1 MDTTTPAGL
10 PDFSA
15 ATSINCD
22 ALIVGAGASGTL
34 LAAQLARAAPKLRV
48 LVLDGDHSGGRG
60 AAYRTECDEHLLN
73 VPARGMS
80 GLASEPRHFH
90 QWLAQRMPGA
100 SDGTFASRSLYGDYL
115 HELLTEA
122 CASGQVQTRAD
133 WAVAAE
139 LVSYQSGQE
148 RWRVRLR
155 SGLRVLTPRVVLAWG
170 NFTPA
175 PPAGCAALSSPQFMN
190 DPWRSDLAECL
201 TEGIERLQPVLML
214 GTGLTMYDVALALR
228 QRGHRGPLHALSR
241 HGRLPHTH
249 ATYAPRDLS
258 APPPLG
264 SPRAALRWLREE
276 AAHAEQAG
284 GNWRAVIDALRPFNQ
299 RLWQSWDTAQQQG
312 FMRHLRNLW
321 DVHRHRAAPEI
332 AQRVQALLSTEKLTL
347 HSGRLVA
354 IQPQRGTT
362 SSTLPLR
369 AVWRAAGGRQ
379 VHQSFARVI
388 NCTGLSSDYRQ
399 LDHDLIAQLRHAG
412 WLTPDPL
419 GLGIETDSRGQLTQA
434 DGRVSPGLYTM
445 GPPRRAQLW
454 ESIAVPELRVQ
465 AAELAQMLANEA
477 LVSSQMTTAAFNG

>member
-1 MDTTTPAGL
+1 MDTTTPAGM

-22 ALIVGAGASGTL
+22 VLIVGAGASGTL
-34 LAAQLARAAPKLRV
+34 LAAQLARVAPKLRV

-60 AAYRTECDEHLLN
+60 VAYRTDCDEHLLN

-80 GLASEPRHFH
+80 GLASEPGHFH
-90 QWLAQRMPGA
+90 RWLTRRMPGA
-100 SDGTFASRSLYGDYL
+100 GEGIFALRSLYGDYL
-115 HELLTEA
+115 HELLIEA
-122 CASGQVQTRAD
+122 CASGQVQTRTD

-175 PPAGCAALSSPQFMN
+175 PPASCVALPMPLFIN
-190 DPWRSDLAECL
+190 DPWRSDLAEGL

-241 HGRLPHTH
+241 HGRLPQKH
-249 ATYAPRDLS
+249 ATYAPRELS
-258 APPPLG
+258 APPLG
-264 SPRAALRWLREE
+264 SPRAVLRWLRDEV
-276 AAHAEQAG
+276 ARAEQAG

-299 RLWQSWDTAQQQG
+299 RLWQSWSTAQQQA
-312 FMRHLRNLW
+312 FMRHLRNVW

-332 AQRVQALLSTEKLTL
+332 ALRVQALLRTEKLTL
-347 HSGRLVA
+347 HGGRLVS
-354 IQPQRGTT
+354 IHPQRDT
-362 SSTLPLR
+362 SSSALPLR
-369 AVWRAAGGRQ
+369 AVWRGAGGRQ

-399 LDHDLIAQLRHAG
+399 LDHDLIVQLRSAG

-419 GLGIETDSRGQLTQA
+419 GLGIETDPRGQLTQA
-434 DGRVSPGLYTM
+434 DGRLSPGLYTL

-454 ESIAVPELRVQ
+454 ESIAVPELRMQ
-465 AAELAQMLANEA
+465 AAELAQTLANEA
-477 LVSSQMTTAAFNG
+477 FVPCQAGTAAFNG